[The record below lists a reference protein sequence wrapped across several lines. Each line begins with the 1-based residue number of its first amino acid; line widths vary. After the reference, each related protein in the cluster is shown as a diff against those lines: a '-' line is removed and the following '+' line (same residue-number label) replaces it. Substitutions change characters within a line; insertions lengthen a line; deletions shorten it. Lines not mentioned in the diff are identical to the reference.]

1 MEGKFSDIARIGRNN
16 KDTRRERERERDV
29 EERRKEKVRKNEK

>member
-1 MEGKFSDIARIGRNN
+1 MEGKCSDIARIGRNN
-16 KDTRRERERERDV
+16 KDARRKRERERDV